1 MRSKIV
7 SAGTA
12 TILLLTCAASAQT
25 PAAAPVPGTG
35 TGAPASATPSA
46 PGAAPGG
53 APLSPAELSR
63 GASLIINQNAILERI
78 AESWASLY
86 EAQAKA
92 ATKQQE
98 ALAAQLAGAAAAS
111 GATAPSTTA
120 TTSVQAPPSSAQPV
134 ASAASPVQPAPARPT
149 PPVPDTDLIYQVSVR
164 WIAGAGTQ
172 LEAYLDV
179 GGYGAVILQES
190 DPIPGTAWRIETIR
204 PDGVT
209 ASPVGGGRPRQIPFS
224 RI

>member
-7 SAGTA
+7 SAGAA
-12 TILLLTCAASAQT
+12 TMLLLASTASAQT
-25 PAAAPVPGTG
+25 PAAPSPAMATG
-35 TGAPASATPSA
+35 TTASASPSA
-46 PGAAPGG
+46 SGG
-53 APLSPAELSR
+53 TPAGPPLSPADLSQ
-63 GASLIINQNAILERI
+63 GAALIINQNAILERI

-98 ALAAQLAGAAAAS
+98 FLAAQLAGAAAAS
-111 GATAPSTTA
+111 GAAAPSTVA
-120 TTSVQAPPSSAQPV
+120 TTSVQAPSSAPV
-134 ASAASPVQPAPARPT
+134 TGSAAANPVQPAPPRPA
-149 PPVPDTDLIYQVSVR
+149 PPAAASDLIDQVSVR

-179 GGYGAVILQES
+179 GGYGAVILKES

-224 RI
+224 RV